1 MRGVLLALVLACA
14 LPGSALAGTLTLDPA
29 GGGAQ
34 SYAAWKAQE
43 GIPDSQG
50 SASQALYFQAQ
61 GAETSTAVVRGLEG
75 LRVGLLTGLSWEHRT
90 DGACDANNPR
100 WTLFLRTGGKALKPV
115 RFGCAVS
122 LHSPGS
128 APGWIR
134 DSNPQPVIRAR
145 ILATIGSIG
154 LRASVDG
161 LEIDFGPK
169 ASRPD
174 VFLDNV
180 TVNDQ
185 VWTSAADNGNGS
197 PPGASALTDDELLWA
212 QDPFADSELMS
223 ADDLLALGLDTS
235 EADSP

>member
-1 MRGVLLALVLACA
+1 
-14 LPGSALAGTLTLDPA
+14 
-29 GGGAQ
+29 
-34 SYAAWKAQE
+34 
-43 GIPDSQG
+43 
-50 SASQALYFQAQ
+50 
-61 GAETSTAVVRGLEG
+61 
-75 LRVGLLTGLSWEHRT
+75 
-90 DGACDANNPR
+90 
-100 WTLFLRTGGKALKPV
+100 V
-115 RFGCAVS
+115 RFGCAAS

-145 ILATIGSIG
+145 ILATVGSIG

-169 ASRPD
+169 ASRPY

-185 VWTSAADNGNGS
+185 VWTSATDNGNGS
-197 PPGASALTDDELLWA
+197 PPGASALTSEELLWA
-212 QDPFADSELMS
+212 QDPFVDSELMS